1 MEFLDKLTK
10 KASETYK
17 GAAEKTSKFAKETKL
32 KMKIN
37 DNKSK
42 IDDLYK
48 EIGKKVYQKHVAGEE
63 LDIKSDLE
71 LECGKVDDLNQEIE
85 GLHKEIVDLSNCKI
99 CESCKQEMDKNAKFC
114 PKCGAEQPEI
124 EVVTPEQPEIE
135 VATPE
140 QPGAEANAE
149 VELGVGTIEETKPEE
164 DKQDGESVAVEF
176 IPDQK
181 LEETETKKEN
191 EE

>member
-37 DNKSK
+37 ENKSK
-42 IDDLYK
+42 IDELYQ

-71 LECGKVDDLNQEIE
+71 LECGKVDELSHEIE
-85 GLHKEIVDLSNCKI
+85 GFHKEIIDLSNCKI
-99 CESCKQEMDKNAKFC
+99 CESCKQEMDKDAKFC

-124 EVVTPEQPEIE
+124 EACVPEESKVE
-135 VATPE
+135 MTVET
-140 QPGAEANAE
+140 EA
-149 VELGVGTIEETKPEE
+149 GIGTIEETKPEE
-164 DKQDGESVAVEF
+164 DKKDGESVAVEF
-176 IPDQK
+176 IPDEK
-181 LEETETKKEN
+181 LEETATKKED
-191 EE
+191 EEK

>member
-10 KASETYK
+10 KASETCK

-37 DNKSK
+37 EDKSK

-48 EIGKKVYQKHVAGEE
+48 EIGKKVYQKHVADEE
-63 LDIKSDLE
+63 LNIKSDLE
-71 LECGKVDDLNQEIE
+71 LECGKVDELSHEIE
-85 GLHKEIVDLSNCKI
+85 EIHKEIINLSNGKI
-99 CESCKQEMDKNAKFC
+99 CENCKQEMDKNAKFC

-124 EVVTPEQPEIE
+124 EV
-135 VATPE
+135 ATPE
-140 QPGAEANAE
+140 QSELEASVEAESG
-149 VELGVGTIEETKPEE
+149 LGTIEETKPEE
-164 DKQDGESVAVEF
+164 NKQDGESVAVEF